1 MYNSRL
7 KTSSRALRLKQ
18 TDAER
23 VLWFQLRSRRFK
35 KLKFRRQYVI
45 GDFIVDFCSVES
57 KLIVE
62 LDGGQHC
69 NYQVKDEARTKRL
82 EANGYRVIRF
92 WNHEVL
98 KNLEALL
105 ERIRQSV

>member
-7 KTSSRALRLKQ
+7 KTSSRALRRKQ

-23 VLWFQLRSRRFK
+23 TLWFQLRSRRSK
-35 KLKFRRQYVI
+35 NLKFRRQCVI
-45 GDFIVDFCSVES
+45 DDFIVDFCSVES

-62 LDGGQHC
+62 LDGGQHG
-69 NYQVKDEARTKRL
+69 NNRSKDEMRTQRL
-82 EANGYRVIRF
+82 EAKGDHVIRF

-98 KNLEALL
+98 KNLEASL
-105 ERIRQSV
+105 ERIQQST